1 MNALLES
8 VVIAVLIC
16 GIPFAL
22 AGVAAFGEWV
32 TRQPEPPRPYL
43 PDDGMDLEI
52 VNDFFH
58 PTGRVSTAVAFARS
72 TEMAAA
78 GVESPAAMTSK
89 ESHHAG
95 NTQ

>member
-1 MNALLES
+1 MEVLLDSAKVALL
-8 VVIAVLIC
+8 IC
-16 GIPFAL
+16 AAPLAL

-32 TRQPEPPRPYL
+32 TRQPEPPRPSL

-72 TEMAAA
+72 KSE
-78 GVESPAAMTSK
+78 VNE
-89 ESHHAG
+89 
-95 NTQ
+95 

>member
-22 AGVAAFGEWV
+22 AGVAAFGEWA
-32 TRQPEPPRPYL
+32 TRQPEPPRPSL

-72 TEMAAA
+72 KSESR
-78 GVESPAAMTSK
+78 GVHAPGPLTSK
-89 ESHHAG
+89 EIDHAG